1 MPSGKQKDN
10 STIDRKV
17 ALRRQALR
25 HVPTDAPILET
36 HGGYGRIFDR
46 VYHRHTAGVVL
57 EKDDR
62 KVALLARQR
71 PTWRVYHGLAEKAL
85 AAGLA
90 RDMAFAF
97 VDLDPYGSP
106 FDVLDAFF
114 QAGRQF
120 APRLELVV
128 NDGMR
133 NKVRVGSAWHV
144 HCLREI
150 VERYGNDLLG
160 VYLDVAREMV
170 ATLAQRVGY
179 AITAWKGYYCGS
191 NNDITHYWATL
202 EAAR

>member
-1 MPSGKQKDN
+1 MPTGPKKDN

-25 HVPTDAPILET
+25 GVPLDAPILET
-36 HGGYGRIFDR
+36 HGGYGRIFER
-46 VYHRHTAGVVL
+46 VYYRHRGVVL

-71 PTWRVYHGLAEKAL
+71 PAWRVYHGLAEKAL

-90 RDMAFAF
+90 NDVPFSF
-97 VDLDPYGSP
+97 IDLDPYGSP
-106 FDVLDAFF
+106 FDVLDAIF
-114 QAGRQF
+114 QPGRAL
-120 APRLELVV
+120 APKVELVV

-133 NKVRVGSAWHV
+133 NKVRVGGAWHV

-150 VERYGNDLLG
+150 VERHGNDLLA

-170 ATLAQRVGY
+170 EKIAQRVGY
-179 AITAWKGYYCGS
+179 VITAWKGYYCGS
-191 NNDITHYWATL
+191 NNDMTHYHATL
-202 EAAR
+202 ERQ